1 MGKKTTLAALAFVV
15 CVGLLALSARAGTQQ
30 CNTAC
35 QSRMTDCI
43 LSCDGRVSCEEGC
56 KSRAVDCV
64 AACTD
69 GGTTERA
76 DTDGGAVDAAVTDA
90 RADRVVKTD
99 AAKDASLRDR

>member
-1 MGKKTTLAALAFVV
+1 MGKKTTFATMAFVV

-43 LSCDGRVSCEEGC
+43 LSCDGRVSCEQAC
-56 KSRAVDCV
+56 KSRAVECV

-69 GGTTERA
+69 GGTTER
-76 DTDGGAVDAAVTDA
+76 TEMDGGAGDAAMTDA
-90 RADRVVKTD
+90 RVDRVVKAD
-99 AAKDASLRDR
+99 AAKDAARDR